1 MIKGQRNITKTL
13 SARVPAGGARVFPI
27 QVPSSSRLVLGV
39 KGSPLMQMSVFAA
52 DGQLLEA
59 RGPLRVVSL
68 GDVKRSPVQVLIS
81 NDGLSSASLTLSL
94 RVDPTQ

>member
-1 MIKGQRNITKTL
+1 MIKGQRNSTKTL
-13 SARVPAGGARVFPI
+13 SAVVPAGGARVFPI
-27 QVPSSSRLVLGV
+27 QVPSGSRLVLEA

-59 RGPLRVVSL
+59 RGPLRLVSL
-68 GDVKRSPVQVLIS
+68 GEVKRFPVQVLIS

-94 RVDPTQ
+94 RVDLTQ

>member
-1 MIKGQRNITKTL
+1 MLFR
-13 SARVPAGGARVFPI
+13 
-27 QVPSSSRLVLGV
+27 SSRLVLGV

-68 GDVKRSPVQVLIS
+68 GEVKRSPVQVLIS

-94 RVDPTQ
+94 RVDPNQ

>member
-1 MIKGQRNITKTL
+1 
-13 SARVPAGGARVFPI
+13 
-27 QVPSSSRLVLGV
+27 
-39 KGSPLMQMSVFAA
+39 MQMSVFAA

-59 RGPLRVVSL
+59 LGPLRVVSL
-68 GDVKRSPVQVLIS
+68 GEVKRSPVQVLIS